1 MSRIPKSM
9 VKAAAKAASTA
20 TTPTTGD
27 AARPWS
33 IKQHE
38 PASFTISW
46 DAPSRPDFEAWV
58 LFRSDAHHDSPRN
71 ARALE
76 MRHLEMAVERNAAI
90 CDLGDAFDAM
100 GGKYDP
106 RSSKDELRSE
116 YQTGRYLD
124 KLVEVAADHY
134 APYAHHWALMC
145 EGNHESSVRRRCE
158 VDLTRRL
165 VETMN
170 TATGSNVM
178 IGAYTNML
186 RLQVRNG
193 RRWQSRIAYLDHGSG
208 GSAPVTLGTISAQ
221 RSAAMLAD
229 VDLVVQGH
237 LHTCATTHRKKL
249 RMNQAGRR
257 ELRSFT
263 TLRVPGYKRPHL
275 ESGWEAEKGFAPM
288 PTGAFWCRLF
298 FQGKDLQTEYVF
310 DGD

>member
-1 MSRIPKSM
+1 LNPTSVI
-9 VKAAAKAASTA
+9 STA
-20 TTPTTGD
+20 ALTSTTTD
-27 AARPWS
+27 AATMPGRDDVVPWRVQ
-33 IKQHE
+33 QHE
-38 PASFTISW
+38 PASFTITW

-76 MRHLEMAVERNAAI
+76 MRHLDLAVERNAVI

-106 RSSKDELRSE
+106 RSSKDELRPE
-116 YQTGRYLD
+116 YQSGRYLD
-124 KLVEVAADHY
+124 RLVAVAADHY

-170 TATGSNVM
+170 TATGSHVLA
-178 IGAYTNML
+178 GQYTNL
-186 RLQVRNG
+186 VRFQVRNG
-193 RRWQSRIAYLDHGSG
+193 RRWHSRIAWLDHGSG

-237 LHTCATTHRKKL
+237 LHTCAATHRKKI
-249 RMNQAGRR
+249 RMNQNGRR
-257 ELRSFT
+257 ELRSFS
-263 TLRVPGYKRPHL
+263 TLRIPGYKAPHL
-275 ESGWEAEKGFAPM
+275 EAGWEAEKGFAPM
-288 PTGAFWCRLF
+288 PTGAWWMRLR
-298 FQGKDLQTEYVF
+298 FQGHALVTEFIF